1 MKEETT
7 TTTTTTTT
15 KNTTKIIR
23 NEDDDYELVKVII
36 LGDNKTGKSSILRR
50 YHYNEFELGVSS
62 IGVDFIKKDYGMV
75 NGKYYKIQIWDVN
88 SCDRFR
94 LLTHSY
100 YKGAHGFMLLYD
112 CTNQESFNNL
122 QFWINEI
129 INKSPNSNN
138 STIVIIGNKCD
149 LVNGIKIDPIKSKQ
163 FCDSKSITS
172 FQNVSAKDSI
182 NINEPF
188 EILFRQIIKKGHSQ
202 TVSPKHDTY
211 ENNNINKSCNI
222 L

>member
-7 TTTTTTTT
+7 TATTTTATT
-15 KNTTKIIR
+15 IPIR
-23 NEDDDYELVKVII
+23 NADDDYELIKVLM
-36 LGDNKTGKSSILRR
+36 LGDYKTGKGSVLRR
-50 YHYNEFELGVSS
+50 YHYNEFEFGVSS
-62 IGVDFIKKDYGMV
+62 IGVDFVIRDYGIV
-75 NGKYYKIQIWDVN
+75 NGKYYKIQIWDAN
-88 SCDRFR
+88 SCERFR
-94 LLTHSY
+94 SITQSY
-100 YKGAHGFMLLYD
+100 YRGAHGFMLLYD

-149 LVNGIKIDPIKSKQ
+149 LINDIKIDPIKSKL

-188 EILFRQIIKKGHSQ
+188 EILFKQIIEKGHSQ
-202 TVSPKHDTY
+202 TISPKLIKQRY
-211 ENNNINKSCNI
+211 ENNNNNKSCNI